1 MPAERLPMRQIR
13 ELLRLR
19 FSSGL
24 SQRAIGHSLGLS
36 QAAVS
41 EYLSR
46 ARCAGV
52 TWPLPETLDDAQLE
66 ARLFPPAAADANR
79 SAADARSWLGAPRA
93 APDVTLALLWE
104 EYRASTPDGF
114 GYSWF
119 CDLYKGWVGR
129 LKPTLRQIHVAGE
142 KLFVDFAGRT
152 AEVSDGLSGEIVTV
166 QIFVAAL
173 GASSFTYA
181 EAVWSQALPDWI
193 AAHVRA
199 FAYLMARH
207 ARRSATI

>member
-52 TWPLPETLDDAQLE
+52 TWPLPEILDDAQLE
-66 ARLFPPAAADANR
+66 ARCQTTFGIDP
-79 SAADARSWLGAPRA
+79 
-93 APDVTLALLWE
+93 LATRRIDPL
-104 EYRASTPDGF
+104 AGF
-114 GYSWF
+114 
-119 CDLYKGWVGR
+119 
-129 LKPTLRQIHVAGE
+129 
-142 KLFVDFAGRT
+142 
-152 AEVSDGLSGEIVTV
+152 
-166 QIFVAAL
+166 
-173 GASSFTYA
+173 
-181 EAVWSQALPDWI
+181 
-193 AAHVRA
+193 
-199 FAYLMARH
+199 
-207 ARRSATI
+207 

>member
-52 TWPLPETLDDAQLE
+52 SWPLPEALDDAQLE
-66 ARLFPPAAADANR
+66 ARLFPPPPQTPTDQR
-79 SAADARSWLGAPRA
+79 PM
-93 APDVTLALLWE
+93 PDL
-104 EYRASTPDGF
+104 
-114 GYSWF
+114 
-119 CDLYKGWVGR
+119 GWVHRELRRKVVPKFSDCR
-129 LKPTLRQIHVAGE
+129 LMMKV
-142 KLFVDFAGRT
+142 
-152 AEVSDGLSGEIVTV
+152 
-166 QIFVAAL
+166 
-173 GASSFTYA
+173 
-181 EAVWSQALPDWI
+181 
-193 AAHVRA
+193 
-199 FAYLMARH
+199 
-207 ARRSATI
+207 